1 MTEEINTGILPP
13 TREEIAMI
21 TLPGVCTMSAMGRL
35 ADQPTTIVSKAFA
48 IADEFLKQINEY
60 VPPITEPEPV
70 PADPENPADDSE
82 TVAG

>member
-1 MTEEINTGILPP
+1 MTEETGILPP
-13 TREEIAMI
+13 SRDEIAMI

-35 ADQPTTIVSKAFA
+35 SDQPATIVSKAFA
-48 IADEFLKQINEY
+48 IADEFIKQSTSY

-70 PADPENPADDSE
+70 PADPEDPANDGE

>member
-1 MTEEINTGILPP
+1 MTDILPP
-13 TREEIAMI
+13 SRDEIAMI

-35 ADQPTTIVSKAFA
+35 ADNPSTIVTKAFA
-48 IADEFLKQINEY
+48 IADEFLKQSNEY
-60 VPPITEPEPV
+60 IQPVPDPEPV